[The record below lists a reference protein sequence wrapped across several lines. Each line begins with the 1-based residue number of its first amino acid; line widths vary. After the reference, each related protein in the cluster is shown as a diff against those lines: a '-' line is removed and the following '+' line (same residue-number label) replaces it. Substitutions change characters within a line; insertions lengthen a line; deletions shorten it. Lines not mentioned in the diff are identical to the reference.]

1 MEEIWYLRVSMYVHL
16 CDKKYLCLDILSF
29 FWLLILQWLEIG
41 GVYKTWHFIPAN
53 RNGAGPL
60 VFQRAAL
67 FKVTIIF
74 QRGDMKTLHVCW
86 YLAVEFLFSVGE
98 DPVPL

>member
-1 MEEIWYLRVSMYVHL
+1 MFGYI
-16 CDKKYLCLDILSF
+16 KF
-29 FWLLILQWLEIG
+29 FLIAYHAVVGDSWCI
-41 GVYKTWHFIPAN
+41 HFVPAN

-74 QRGDMKTLHVCW
+74 QLRDMKTLHVCW